1 MLPKFDRSDFQ
12 SPTISELRAI
22 GIVIKTSP
30 GKLDLLVYRS
40 GLTVAQVQRYVEN
53 EVREHYLMLK
63 SKYIELWDKV
73 LLTTVY
79 HVLKYRQ
86 FCLLFFFI

>member
-1 MLPKFDRSDFQ
+1 MTHDTSYVETLPTAEQ
-12 SPTISELRAI
+12 
-22 GIVIKTSP
+22 IKREFVTAKGNGSHAS
-30 GKLDLLVYRS
+30 LLHLLRS
-40 GLTVAQVQRYVEN
+40 GLTVAQVQRVIED

-79 HVLKYRQ
+79 LVFK
-86 FCLLFFFI
+86 

>member
-1 MLPKFDRSDFQ
+1 MTHDTSYVETLPTAEQIKREFVTAKGNGSYA
-12 SPTISELRAI
+12 SLLR
-22 GIVIKTSP
+22 
-30 GKLDLLVYRS
+30 LLRS
-40 GLTVAQVQRYVEN
+40 GLTVAQVQRVIED

-79 HVLKYRQ
+79 LVFK
-86 FCLLFFFI
+86 